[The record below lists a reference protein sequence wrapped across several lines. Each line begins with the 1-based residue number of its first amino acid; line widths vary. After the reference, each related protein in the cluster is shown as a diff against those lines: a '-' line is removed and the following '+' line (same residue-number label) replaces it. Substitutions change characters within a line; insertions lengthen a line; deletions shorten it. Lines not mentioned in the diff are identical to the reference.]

1 MVMVKMGK
9 LRKLNTRKENDR
21 SVLRNTD
28 VVREMQIRK

>member
-21 SVLRNTD
+21 SFLRNPD
-28 VVREMQIRK
+28 VVTEMQIRK

>member
-21 SVLRNTD
+21 GFLRNPD
-28 VVREMQIRK
+28 VVTEMQIRK